1 MIKPQIVNKLKSINE
16 LSLLQYLAL
25 REDYTFTHNQH
36 NRTIISDYC
45 GIAEITVKKTL
56 KSLLIKGFI
65 EKISKGVY
73 RINKD
78 ILQ

>member
-1 MIKPQIVNKLKSINE
+1 MIKPQVVNKLKSINE
-16 LSLLQYLAL
+16 LQLLSFMEMRPQWIHNKEG
-25 REDYTFTHNQH
+25 REF
-36 NRTIISDYC
+36 ISNLF
-45 GIAEITVKKTL
+45 GIAEITVKTTL
-56 KSLLIKGFI
+56 KSLLQKTFI